1 MISFECVRHNFE
13 RAWHEILI
21 GFVAV
26 SVPAAITTIVLTL
39 WITEDMIR

>member
-1 MISFECVRHNFE
+1 MISFVCVCGTTLSVL
-13 RAWHEILI
+13 AYEILI

-26 SVPAAITTIVLTL
+26 SVPAVITTSAH